1 MVCRFVSVFGW
12 VAGFED
18 VDLGA
23 GDAAAVDG
31 FDAETG
37 VEVEGSYG
45 VVKDFSG
52 NASVEE
58 SAEKHVSSDA
68 GEAVEIGDAHGSP
81 FKGCGVVSEKQV
93 LRLHPSEQKTL
104 AGNPACAQDDKLRS
118 SG

>member
-1 MVCRFVSVFGW
+1 MVVVFVSLFGEV
-12 VAGFED
+12 VAFED

-31 FDAETG
+31 FDAERG

-52 NASVEE
+52 NAGVEE

-68 GEAVEIGDAHGSP
+68 GEAVEIGDAHGFSFQRLWRCKQKAGP
-81 FKGCGVVSEKQV
+81 SLAPQRAKNARCGPPPA
-93 LRLHPSEQKTL
+93 LRMT
-104 AGNPACAQDDKLRS
+104 N
-118 SG
+118 